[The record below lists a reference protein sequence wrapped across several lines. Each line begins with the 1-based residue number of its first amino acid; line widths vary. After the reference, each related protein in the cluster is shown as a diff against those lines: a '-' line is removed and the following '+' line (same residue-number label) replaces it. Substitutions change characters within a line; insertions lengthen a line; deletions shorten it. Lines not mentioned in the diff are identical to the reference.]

1 MSSFEVNVLV
11 FQSDEHYSEF
21 GCSLLIAILASIDFV
36 DSWPLTYTALFFFCF
51 MVALSF
57 CYHMHFWIFSATDTF
72 ELLVCICIFCFVFS
86 ICKWQFKLQFDFVY
100 ILSNFSFCI
109 SIILCVSRYVI
120 CACNLRLPLGTT
132 KKKIFK
138 IKLHLMKI
146 CLLWML
152 VNKIRIGN
160 KKKSTWIVFFGCS
173 LIFFFCL

>member
-1 MSSFEVNVLV
+1 MQLLNFIFSMRRVLLVSTVVWYFVAIYFVLTVLMSSFEVNVLV

-36 DSWPLTYTALFFFCF
+36 DSWPLTYTALFCFFCF

-57 CYHMHFWIFSATDTF
+57 CCHMHFWIFSAADTF

-109 SIILCVSRYVI
+109 WIIFCVSRYVI
-120 CACNLRLPLGTT
+120 CACNLRLPLSTT
-132 KKKIFK
+132 K
-138 IKLHLMKI
+138 IKYLKLNYI
-146 CLLWML
+146 
-152 VNKIRIGN
+152 
-160 KKKSTWIVFFGCS
+160 
-173 LIFFFCL
+173 